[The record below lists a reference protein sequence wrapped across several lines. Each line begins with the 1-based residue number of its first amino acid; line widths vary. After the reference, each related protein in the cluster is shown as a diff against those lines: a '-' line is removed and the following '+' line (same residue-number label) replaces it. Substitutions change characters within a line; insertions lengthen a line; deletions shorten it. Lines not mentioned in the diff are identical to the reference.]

1 MIRVRIIVSILQ
13 VGKLRPTLVKGL
25 ARITQLE
32 RAELGIEPGSPEAS
46 ARTLPSVKGSK
57 AVAGAPSP
65 QHSPWAAHLP
75 AAVGGTSSPGRSSSC
90 PFPNHRPALQL
101 WPPLGQCEA
110 KSHKRVSGCH
120 QPLPGQRRPRGGWMA
135 GGNPSSVPGRLWPS
149 AKLKTCW
156 TQDPLL

>member
-65 QHSPWAAHLP
+65 WHNPWAAHLP
-75 AAVGGTSSPGRSSSC
+75 ACCRWDQLS
-90 PFPNHRPALQL
+90 RPLKFQSL
-101 WPPLGQCEA
+101 P
-110 KSHKRVSGCH
+110 
-120 QPLPGQRRPRGGWMA
+120 QPQA
-135 GGNPSSVPGRLWPS
+135 CISTV
-149 AKLKTCW
+149 ATTW
-156 TQDPLL
+156 TV